1 MVTHGGFHDTSLC
14 HDPERGHIPSPL
26 VPALPASWSLVS
38 ESLAY
43 TTPAPETPNKGEWK
57 PQSTAILVLGPPG
70 VAQPP
75 RPPLPCTCAEAARR
89 LGADGLGKL
98 LLRAGPAQPL
108 PPVHPARPLCPFAR
122 KAELTR
128 TPKGTRVPGSD
139 LAARRL
145 LCALFQFGK
154 RSKNPSGGFPEDS
167 SWWLASLS
175 AGVTAALSAAWCWD
189 LAGASVR
196 GDLRLGL
203 LAD

>member
-1 MVTHGGFHDTSLC
+1 MVAST
-14 HDPERGHIPSPL
+14 IPPFAMTL
-26 VPALPASWSLVS
+26 R
-38 ESLAY
+38 EGTY
-43 TTPAPETPNKGEWK
+43 PAPWCRPCLPPGLWCLNLWPTQPQHLRPPNKGEWK
-57 PQSTAILVLGPPG
+57 PQSTATLVLGPPG